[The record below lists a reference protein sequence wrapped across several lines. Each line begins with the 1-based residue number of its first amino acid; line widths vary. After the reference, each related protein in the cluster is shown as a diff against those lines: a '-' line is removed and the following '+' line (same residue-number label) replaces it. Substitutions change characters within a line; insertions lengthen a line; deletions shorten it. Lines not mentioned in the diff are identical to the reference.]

1 MKASRAEEEGLAHV
15 SGIEAGL
22 DNRFNDVVQTGLHQ
36 PPADLNIFN
45 NNIIIITIILLNHEI
60 VNIWTEQHDR

>member
-1 MKASRAEEEGLAHV
+1 METSRAEEEGLAHV

-36 PPADLNIFN
+36 PPADLNIF
-45 NNIIIITIILLNHEI
+45 TLRR
-60 VNIWTEQHDR
+60 VQY